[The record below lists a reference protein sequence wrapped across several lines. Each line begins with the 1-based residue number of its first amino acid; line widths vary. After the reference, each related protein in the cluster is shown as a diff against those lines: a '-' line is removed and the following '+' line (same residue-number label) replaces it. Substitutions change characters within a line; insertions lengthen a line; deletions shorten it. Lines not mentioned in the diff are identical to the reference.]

1 MSFETY
7 TACLFIRGNNSFK
20 YPYVCLSRYFFDPN
34 KIVFE
39 LFIDWTCTVCTPFLS
54 IRLGETQHEKNVKD
68 VTKVEHF
75 DKNNLPYKTN
85 VVNLISLLAS
95 RVDYSLPIL
104 YYGSMSNFKR
114 YYQDKNIVFIT
125 IVTYNRQQI
134 LVKNI
139 ELLRQ
144 SFKNVKYN
152 YEIIA
157 GIVLPDHL
165 HILIQTDKTSDYS
178 KIISSFKS
186 NFSRL
191 LPKNI
196 NQTEAQLDR
205 REKGIWQRKYYD
217 HIIRDENDFNKYL
230 DYIHYNSVKHLNI
243 SPKDWEFSSFKKFV
257 KQGFYQENWCNFD
270 DKNGILNMDLE

>member
-1 MSFETY
+1 
-7 TACLFIRGNNSFK
+7 
-20 YPYVCLSRYFFDPN
+20 
-34 KIVFE
+34 
-39 LFIDWTCTVCTPFLS
+39 
-54 IRLGETQHEKNVKD
+54 
-68 VTKVEHF
+68 
-75 DKNNLPYKTN
+75 
-85 VVNLISLLAS
+85 
-95 RVDYSLPIL
+95 
-104 YYGSMSNFKR
+104 MSNFKR

-165 HILIQTDKTSDYS
+165 HILIQTDEASDYS

-205 REKGIWQRKYYD
+205 REKGFGKENTMTILLEMIWILINIW
-217 HIIRDENDFNKYL
+217 IIF
-230 DYIHYNSVKHLNI
+230 ITI
-243 SPKDWEFSSFKKFV
+243 P
-257 KQGFYQENWCNFD
+257 
-270 DKNGILNMDLE
+270 